1 MKKGLKDDG
10 FHDFRRS
17 AVRNMVQAGI
27 PEIVAM
33 KISGH
38 RTRSVF
44 DRYAIVS
51 SRDLEL
57 ARMKLTDLAQKRKEV
72 QELLEIKE
80 SPNQILIR
88 KT

>member
-1 MKKGLKDDG
+1 
-10 FHDFRRS
+10 
-17 AVRNMVQAGI
+17 MVQAGI

-57 ARMKLTDLAQKRKEV
+57 ARLKLTDLAQTRKEA
-72 QELLEIKE
+72 QEFLELKE
-80 SPNQILIR
+80 KYVHIR
-88 KT
+88 IRNRV

>member
-1 MKKGLKDDG
+1 
-10 FHDFRRS
+10 
-17 AVRNMVQAGI
+17 MVQAGI

>member
-1 MKKGLKDDG
+1 
-10 FHDFRRS
+10 
-17 AVRNMVQAGI
+17 MVQAGI

-57 ARMKLTDLAQKRKEV
+57 ARMKLTELAQKREEV
-72 QELLEIKE
+72 QDFLELKE
-80 SPNQILIR
+80 SPNKNFIL
-88 KT
+88 KS

>member
-1 MKKGLKDDG
+1 
-10 FHDFRRS
+10 
-17 AVRNMVQAGI
+17 MVQAGI

-57 ARMKLTDLAQKRKEV
+57 ARMKLTDLAQKRAEV
-72 QELLEIKE
+72 RHILEVKGTIRPLLFEKKR
-80 SPNQILIR
+80 NKDLDH
-88 KT
+88 

>member
-1 MKKGLKDDG
+1 
-10 FHDFRRS
+10 
-17 AVRNMVQAGI
+17 MVQAGI

-38 RTRSVF
+38 KTRSVF

-72 QELLEIKE
+72 RDILEVKE
-80 SPNQILIR
+80 STTKQTILR
-88 KT
+88 KS

>member
-1 MKKGLKDDG
+1 M
-10 FHDFRRS
+10 
-17 AVRNMVQAGI
+17 QAGI

-57 ARMKLTDLAQKRKEV
+57 AQIKLTDLAQKRKEV
-72 QELLEIKE
+72 RQILEVEVKE
-80 SPNQILIR
+80 SPDRNLIR
-88 KT
+88 KS